1 MENLKGNT
9 NHTPIVTFI
18 SDIGES
24 LEGFL
29 WILRRLRRY

>member
-1 MENLKGNT
+1 MESLKGNT

-24 LEGFL
+24 LGGF
-29 WILRRLRRY
+29 YGY